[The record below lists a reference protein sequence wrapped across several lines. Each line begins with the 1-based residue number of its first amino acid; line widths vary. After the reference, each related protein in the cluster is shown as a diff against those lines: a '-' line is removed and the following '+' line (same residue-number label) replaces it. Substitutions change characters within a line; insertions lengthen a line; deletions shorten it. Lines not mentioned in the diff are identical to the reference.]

1 MEYACLAHA
10 YNISNRSPSETT
22 VPLLSL
28 GWIFRLSACLSR
40 SSTMLRVFALSSA
53 ACLDEWDLCPWASA
67 QRSKTWWLFCSVP
80 VRGSFLWWLPWQ
92 NQLSAA
98 GRGLLK
104 CMSHLYLLVSVV
116 ELNSLY
122 SRLPLF
128 FPTLGFTD
136 HQGQKRSFDQ
146 TRGQQEVLQYCTE
159 TTGWKNSPFSD
170 WFCLLSHGSPQTFKL
185 SDWWKWL
192 LFLTNGICMASQY
205 GCSHEYYSGKL
216 CICGTHSDP
225 PERFGTI
232 SIQMLMRF
240 LGSRCRIL
248 KVSPCTE
255 TISHQ
260 AAAAGAAGSLA
271 EESDIYRKP
280 SWNRITNR

>member
-1 MEYACLAHA
+1 MHLFSTCLQPSITVLHLKQQ
-10 YNISNRSPSETT
+10 SPCCRWDGFSGF
-22 VPLLSL
+22 LSV
-28 GWIFRLSACLSR
+28 CLSPQR
-40 SSTMLRVFALSSA
+40 CFKYLLWALQHVWTSRI
-53 ACLDEWDLCPWASA
+53 C
-67 QRSKTWWLFCSVP
+67 
-80 VRGSFLWWLPWQ
+80 VRGLQSRAKYGGSFV
-92 NQLSAA
+92 LSQSEGASS
-98 GRGLLK
+98 GGYHDKISYLLLVGGFL
-104 CMSHLYLLVSVV
+104 SVLYVTSLFTLVSVV
-116 ELNSLY
+116 ELNTPY
-122 SRLPLF
+122 SHPPLF

-146 TRGQQEVLQYCTE
+146 TQEQQEVLQYCTE
-159 TTGWKNSPFSD
+159 TTVCKNSPFSD

-205 GCSHEYYSGKL
+205 GSGHEYYSWKL
-216 CICGTHSDP
+216 CICGMHSDP
-225 PERFGTI
+225 LERFGTI
-232 SIQMLMRF
+232 SIQMLMRI

-260 AAAAGAAGSLA
+260 APAAGAAGSLA

-280 SWNRITNR
+280 S